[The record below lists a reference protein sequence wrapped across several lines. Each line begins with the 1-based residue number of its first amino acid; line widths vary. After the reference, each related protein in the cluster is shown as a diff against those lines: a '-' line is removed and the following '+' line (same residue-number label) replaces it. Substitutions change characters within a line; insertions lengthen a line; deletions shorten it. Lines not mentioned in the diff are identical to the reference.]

1 MTNYNFKARE
11 VRADFVEWIRE
22 MKNHGL
28 KGVVLGISGGKDST
42 VVAALCAEALGPENV
57 LGVLMPNGDQKD
69 IDDSYRVVNTLGIPY
84 MVVNI
89 ADAMKGLVNRID
101 YGFRSIHNC
110 DKEIELSMPA
120 YVNIGPRIRM
130 TTLYSIAQSM
140 GGGYR
145 VCGTGNLSE
154 RTLGYFTKW
163 GDGAS
168 DFNPLGNLTS
178 LEVVA
183 IGDTY
188 ENIPSDLIHKTPE
201 DGLSGMSDEEKLGIK
216 YIDVHEYIRNPEM
229 NVESPEYKKIL
240 EKEAFSMHKKNEIPI
255 FKPNVKH
262 LYD

>member
-1 MTNYNFKARE
+1 MTNYNFNARE
-11 VRADFVEWIRE
+11 VRADIVKWIRE

-42 VVAALCAEALGPENV
+42 VAAALCAEALGPENV
-57 LGVLMPNGDQKD
+57 LGVLMPNGVQKD
-69 IDDSYRVVNTLGIPY
+69 ILDSKRVVDVLGIKSITVNIGSAFNELSAFINVGLSPERKKITEEAS
-84 MVVNI
+84 VNI
-89 ADAMKGLVNRID
+89 A
-101 YGFRSIHNC
+101 
-110 DKEIELSMPA
+110 
-120 YVNIGPRIRM
+120 PRLRM
-130 TTLYSIAQSM
+130 TTLYTVAQSM

-145 VCGTGNLSE
+145 VCGTGNMSE

-188 ENIPSDLIHKTPE
+188 ENIPTDLIHKTPD

-216 YIDVHEYIRNPEM
+216 YVDVHEYLRNPFVDLE
-229 NVESPEYKKIL
+229 NSVYEKIHN
-240 EKEAFSMHKKNEIPI
+240 KEVSSIHKRREIPI
-255 FKPNVKH
+255 FIPNTKH
-262 LYD
+262 LFK